1 MQGHCKCIF
10 GLGDEGAHASNNT
23 HAKCEYILGNNNSWS
38 SFCLCHSHSRRYYVY
53 EPIFFGW
60 TPVLGAFVVYILTKN
75 WMSNTIIKHFSS
87 TVKYIIYAAAMGVTY
102 CFQLILQYRSFDLV
116 TILCIAIIGYGVFL
130 YSKSK
135 RTIENIVGDTIKT
148 FMLEAR
154 IDPKSDVD
162 RENDDLDA
170 MRMRMWKRAFICK
183 RGRRWTWTAPDR
195 MALSWSRTICSHHR
209 I

>member
-1 MQGHCKCIF
+1 MNISLATIIPGVAFAFVIATVDDTMSTNQFFSVGHCTWRLVCTFLPK
-10 GLGDEGAHASNNT
+10 LDEQYNH
-23 HAKCEYILGNNNSWS
+23 
-38 SFCLCHSHSRRYYVY
+38 
-53 EPIFFGW
+53 
-60 TPVLGAFVVYILTKN
+60 
-75 WMSNTIIKHFSS
+75 KHFSS

-102 CFQLILQYRSFDLV
+102 CFQGSCSIAFDLV

-162 RENDDLDA
+162 RENDDLDVV
-170 MRMRMWKRAFICK
+170 RMRMWKRAFICK
-183 RGRRWTWTAPDR
+183 RGRRRTWTAPDR
-195 MALSWSRTICSHHR
+195 MALSWSRIICSHHR